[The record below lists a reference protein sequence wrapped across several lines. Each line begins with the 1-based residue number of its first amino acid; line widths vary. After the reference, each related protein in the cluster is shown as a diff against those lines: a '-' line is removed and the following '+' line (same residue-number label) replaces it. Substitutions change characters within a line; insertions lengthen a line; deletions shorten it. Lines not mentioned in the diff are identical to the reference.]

1 MSKKHLVVPDPH
13 AAPGYSNVR
22 ADWIGR
28 LILDER
34 PDTVIVLGDLA
45 DFPSLSSYDKGKKS
59 FQGRTYKA
67 DITSALEFNDR
78 LWAPIRAAKKRLP
91 YRVILEGNHEYRI
104 TRAIEL
110 QPELEGAIGFDDL
123 DYHRYYDEVVR
134 YRGSSP
140 GIIEVD
146 GVAYAHYF
154 ISGVMGRPI
163 AGEHPAYSLLSKG
176 FVSATAGHL
185 HTLDYC
191 VRTNAHGIRQQC
203 LIAGVGQD
211 YDSPF
216 AGNAN
221 DLWWRG
227 VVIKRNVEKG
237 SYSPQFITLDELKK
251 EYGNG

>member
-1 MSKKHLVVPDPH
+1 MSNKHLVVPDPH

-45 DFPSLSSYDKGKKS
+45 DIPSLSSYDKGKKS

-78 LWAPIRAAKKRLP
+78 LWAPIRAAKKRFP

-163 AGEHPAYSLLSKG
+163 AGEHPAYSLFTKG
-176 FVSATAGHL
+176 AVSATAGHL

-191 VRTNAHGIRQQC
+191 VRTNALGIKTQC
-203 LIAGVGQD
+203 LVAGVAQD

-227 VVIKRNVEKG
+227 VIVKRNVENG
-237 SYSPQFITLDELKK
+237 QYDPEFISLKRLK
-251 EYGNG
+251 EIYG

>member
-1 MSKKHLVVPDPH
+1 LSKIHQILPDPH
-13 AAPGYSNVR
+13 ASPDFNNDR
-22 ADWIGR
+22 AEYIGK
-28 LILDER
+28 LILDLK
-34 PDTVIVLGDLA
+34 PDVLVNLGDCA
-45 DFPSLSSYDKGKKS
+45 DMGSLSAYDKGKRS
-59 FQGRTYKA
+59 FQGRTYNR
-67 DITSALEFNDR
+67 DINAAIDFNDR
-78 LWAPIRAAKKRLP
+78 LFAPIRAAKKRLP
-91 YRVILEGNHEYRI
+91 YRVILEGNHEQRI

-123 DYHRYYDEVVR
+123 DYPRYYDEVVR

-140 GIIEVD
+140 GIIEID
-146 GVAYAHYF
+146 GIAYAHYF

-163 AGEHPAYSLLSKG
+163 SGEHPAYSLLSKG

-227 VVIKRNVEKG
+227 VIIKRNVENG
-237 SYSPQFITLDELKK
+237 QYDPEFISLKRLK
-251 EYGNG
+251 EIYG